1 MQRFLFVVTVV
12 IAASLIVGCQS
23 GPTPTPTEDA
33 SLQPTSAPTFTR
45 TPPPTWTPTAA
56 PSPTPADTP
65 TPAATPTPVPED
77 VWVDSTSDLNLRAE
91 ASTTA
96 KSVASLKPKQ
106 HLVII
111 GPATGP
117 DASGITWQNV
127 RTDDGLAGWASAQFL
142 TKTNPA
148 GGTPAPTVVAA
159 ATTPPP
165 APTQDPAVP
174 AATVAPPAA
183 ASGEAWVNSANGLN
197 LRSQAVAT
205 STVIAVLPFGA
216 HVALTGAPQGP
227 DAGGITW
234 QNVRADDGKTG
245 FVAAQF
251 LAATRP
257 VTATTATPVATG
269 PVTSTVPVTPTV
281 SATAAPVPTTTGS
294 TGNVY
299 VIATN
304 GLNLRSQP
312 STTAGVVAT
321 LTYGQRLTALTPK
334 GTPDAGGVAWQ
345 NVRTDANQTG
355 WAAADYLSA
364 TSPVTTTTT
373 PTGTVVPTATVV
385 VNVASD
391 LLQRINALRGQ
402 NSLSG
407 VKLNGPL
414 TTAAQVHSQ
423 DMAKTGNVSQTG
435 SDGSLAPQRIGA
447 AGYGGAQ
454 RDEIIYGGSAN
465 TNDAWFFWTN
475 DRRSANIILNPI
487 YTDIGV
493 AAVTAGNQ
501 TYYTVTFG
509 GP

>member
-12 IAASLIVGCQS
+12 LTLLFTGCQS
-23 GPTPTPTEDA
+23 GPASTPTETA
-33 SLQPTSAPTFTR
+33 TLQPTSAPTFTR

-56 PSPTPADTP
+56 PSSTPADTP
-65 TPAATPTPVPED
+65 TPAATSTPVPEE
-77 VWVDSTSDLNLRAE
+77 VWVDSTAGLNLRAE

-96 KSVASLKPKQ
+96 KLVASLKPKQ

-117 DASGITWQNV
+117 DANGITWQNV
-127 RTDDGLAGWASAQFL
+127 RTDDGLTGWASAQFL

-148 GGTPAPTVVAA
+148 GGTPAPTAAA
-159 ATTPPP
+159 ATTASP
-165 APTQDPAVP
+165 APTQAPAT
-174 AATVAPPAA
+174 AAPPAA
-183 ASGEAWVNSANGLN
+183 ASGEAWVNSTNGLN

-205 STVIAVLPFGA
+205 STVIVVLPFGA

-251 LAATRP
+251 LAATKP
-257 VTATTATPVATG
+257 VTTTTATPVATPAVTT
-269 PVTSTVPVTPTV
+269 PVTSTVP
-281 SATAAPVPTTTGS
+281 ATATPIPATTGG

-312 STTAGVVAT
+312 NTTAGVVAT
-321 LTYGQRLTALTPK
+321 LTYGQRLTALAPK

-364 TSPVTTTTT
+364 APPVTTTTT
-373 PTGTVVPTATVV
+373 VPTGTVV
-385 VNVASD
+385 VNVAND
-391 LLQRINALRGQ
+391 LLQRINDLRSQ
-402 NSLSG
+402 NNLKG
-407 VKLNGPL
+407 VQLNGSL
-414 TTAAQVHSQ
+414 AAAAQKHSQ
-423 DMAKTGNVSQTG
+423 DMAKTGNVSHTG
-435 SDGSLAPQRIGA
+435 VDGSQPAQRIGA
-447 AGYGGAQ
+447 AGYGGSQ
-454 RDEIIYGGSAN
+454 RDEIIYGGSAS
-465 TNDAWFFWTN
+465 TNDPWFFWTN
-475 DRRSANIILNPI
+475 DRRSANMILNPI
-487 YTDIGV
+487 YTEVGI
-493 AAVTAGNQ
+493 AAITAGNQ
-501 TYYTVTFG
+501 TYYTITFG

>member
-12 IAASLIVGCQS
+12 LVAMFALTLLLTGCQS
-23 GPTPTPTEDA
+23 GPAPTPTETA
-33 SLQPTSAPTFTR
+33 APQPTSAPTFTR
-45 TPPPTWTPTAA
+45 TPPPTWTPTAE
-56 PSPTPADTP
+56 PSPTLVDTP

-77 VWVDSTSDLNLRAE
+77 VWVDSASGLNLRAE

-96 KSVASLKPKQ
+96 KLVASLKPRQ

-117 DASGITWQNV
+117 DANGITWQNV
-127 RTDDGLAGWASAQFL
+127 RTDDGLTGWASAQFL

-148 GGTPAPTVVAA
+148 GSTPAPTAAAA

-165 APTQDPAVP
+165 APTQAPAT
-174 AATVAPPAA
+174 AAPPAA
-183 ASGEAWVNSANGLN
+183 ASGEAWVNSTNGLN

-234 QNVRADDGKTG
+234 QNVRADDGKAG

-251 LAATRP
+251 LSATKPVTTTAATP
-257 VTATTATPVATG
+257 VTTAPVTSTTPATATPVPA
-269 PVTSTVPVTPTV
+269 
-281 SATAAPVPTTTGS
+281 TTGA

-312 STTAGVVAT
+312 NTTAGVVAT
-321 LTYGQRLTALTPK
+321 LTYGQRLTALAPK
-334 GTPDAGGVAWQ
+334 SAPDASGVAWQ

-355 WAAADYLSA
+355 WASADYLSA
-364 TSPVTTTTT
+364 TPPITTTTA
-373 PTGTVVPTATVV
+373 PTGTTV

-391 LLQRINALRGQ
+391 LWQRINDLRSQ
-402 NSLSG
+402 NNVGG
-407 VKLNGPL
+407 VKLNGQL
-414 TTAAQVHSQ
+414 TAAAQVHSQ
-423 DMAKTGNVSQTG
+423 DMAKTGNISHLG

-447 AGYGGAQ
+447 AGYGGQQ
-454 RDEIIYGGSAN
+454 RDEIIYGGQASV
-465 TNDAWFFWTN
+465 NDAWFYWTN
-475 DRRSANIILNPI
+475 DRLHANVILNPI
-487 YTDIGV
+487 YTDVGI

-501 TYYTVTFG
+501 TYYTITFG

>member
-12 IAASLIVGCQS
+12 IAASLIAGCQS

-77 VWVDSTSDLNLRAE
+77 VWVDSASGLNLRAE

-106 HLVII
+106 HLVVI

-117 DASGITWQNV
+117 DAAGITWQNV
-127 RTDDGLAGWASAQFL
+127 RTDDGLTGWASAQFL

-148 GGTPAPTVVAA
+148 GGTPAPTAA
-159 ATTPPP
+159 ATT
-165 APTQDPAVP
+165 APP
-174 AATVAPPAA
+174 AATQVPPAA

-205 STVIAVLPFGA
+205 STVIVVLPFGA
-216 HVALTGAPQGP
+216 HVALTAAPQGP

-251 LAATRP
+251 LSATKP
-257 VTATTATPVATG
+257 ATTTT
-269 PVTSTVPVTPTV
+269 PVTSTVP
-281 SATAAPVPTTTGS
+281 SATAPSATAPVTSTTPATATPVPATTGS

-364 TSPVTTTTT
+364 TPPVTTTTS
-373 PTGTVVPTATVV
+373 PTGTSATTNTVT
-385 VNVASD
+385 VNVTND
-391 LLQRINALRGQ
+391 LLQRINALRSQ
-402 NSLSG
+402 NNLSG

-423 DMAKTGNVSQTG
+423 DMAKTGNVSHTG

-475 DRRSANIILNPI
+475 DRASANIILNPI

-501 TYYTVTFG
+501 TYYTITFG